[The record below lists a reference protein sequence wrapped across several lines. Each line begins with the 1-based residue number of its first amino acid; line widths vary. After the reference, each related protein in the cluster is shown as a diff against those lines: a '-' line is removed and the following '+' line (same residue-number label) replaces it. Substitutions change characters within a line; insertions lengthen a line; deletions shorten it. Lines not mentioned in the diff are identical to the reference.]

1 MEVGITYVTVFQ
13 IMLNLGK
20 TIAKFKLLDLCSLLA
35 RIIFLV
41 SIADNKKDFQ
51 KEFVYHRELELY
63 IYKS

>member
-20 TIAKFKLLDLCSLLA
+20 TIAKFELLDLCSLLA

-51 KEFVYHRELELY
+51 KETVYHRELELY
-63 IYKS
+63 NL